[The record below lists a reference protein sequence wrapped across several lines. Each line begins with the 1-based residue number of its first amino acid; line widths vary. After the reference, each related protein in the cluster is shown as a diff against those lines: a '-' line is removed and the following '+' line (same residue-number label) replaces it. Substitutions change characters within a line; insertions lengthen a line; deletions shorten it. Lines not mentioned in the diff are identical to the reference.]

1 MGKGIEH
8 QSSTEMVNNLTLQ
21 REYILN
27 GVFTKL
33 GRAEQL
39 RTRWK
44 RIGFVKPIGWQRRL
58 F

>member
-1 MGKGIEH
+1 
-8 QSSTEMVNNLTLQ
+8 MVNNLTLQ

-27 GVFTKL
+27 GVFTSF
-33 GRAEQL
+33 GMAEQL

-44 RIGFVKPIGWQRRL
+44 KIGFVKPIGWQRRL